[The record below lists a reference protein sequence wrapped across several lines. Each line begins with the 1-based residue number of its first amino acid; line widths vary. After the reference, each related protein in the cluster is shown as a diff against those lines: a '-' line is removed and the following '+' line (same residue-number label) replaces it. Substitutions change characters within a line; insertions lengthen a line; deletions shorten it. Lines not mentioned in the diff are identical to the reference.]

1 MKYMYI
7 FFNVNKDNYIIIVM
21 FICNYGLYVEIF
33 LNVCLDDVV
42 VNY

>member
-21 FICNYGLYVEIF
+21 FICNYGLCVEIF